1 MRRPG
6 LTDRPGGG
14 GFTGILS
21 SDVAYSLCQWAFVV
35 VLAKL
40 VSAEAAGVY
49 GPGLAIS
56 TPLLAFANVQD
67 RNPVASDISDTYTFG
82 NYFGFRIFLLSLAM
96 YA

>member
-14 GFTGILS
+14 GFTTILS
-21 SDVAYSLCQWAFVV
+21 SNIAYSLCQWALVV

-40 VSAEAAGVY
+40 VSAEAVGVY
-49 GPGLAIS
+49 GPALAIS
-56 TPLLAFANVQD
+56 IPLPAFATFQD
-67 RNPVASDISDTYTFG
+67 RNPVTSDISDTYTFG
-82 NYFGFRIFLLSLAM
+82 DYFGFRLFLLSLAM